1 MQLTLQGKARE
12 DGKNSLSLRIL
23 LKLLSGRLTNF
34 KLHMVQLDEDIFEA
48 GARLKSFHASSVKAE
63 VLLSHQRGWLR
74 FSLSPL
80 RQHNLVVPF

>member
-1 MQLTLQGKARE
+1 MQLTLRGKARE

-48 GARLKSFHASSVKAE
+48 GARLK
-63 VLLSHQRGWLR
+63 
-74 FSLSPL
+74 
-80 RQHNLVVPF
+80 